1 MASMHQR
8 PRPALAP
15 IVVVAALAAL
25 IVLVAPSTGAWHDG
39 LRDPQF
45 TLGQDE
51 DPSPPPPDHHDYGG
65 LEPLEEL
72 AEASSP
78 TTLSPIWGHIAS
90 ALAGLLLV
98 AAVGTVVWLLLRY
111 FRSRNEEDEDV
122 EELRVDVQVPD
133 EAPISA
139 MEEASRRAFDEL
151 HRAAEPGDAII
162 RAWLVLQD
170 AAAESGLRRR
180 PSDTPTDLTMLVLD
194 RTRADPKAARGLL
207 RLYHRARFGTAPMT
221 EADQETALTHL
232 QVLAASWD
240 AVDRHASSRAG
251 SGEPNEAHP

>member
-98 AAVGTVVWLLLRY
+98 AAEGAVVGLPVRSC
-111 FRSRNEEDEDV
+111 RSRD
-122 EELRVDVQVPD
+122 
-133 EAPISA
+133 
-139 MEEASRRAFDEL
+139 
-151 HRAAEPGDAII
+151 G
-162 RAWLVLQD
+162 
-170 AAAESGLRRR
+170 
-180 PSDTPTDLTMLVLD
+180 
-194 RTRADPKAARGLL
+194 ADDGA
-207 RLYHRARFGTAPMT
+207 
-221 EADQETALTHL
+221 
-232 QVLAASWD
+232 
-240 AVDRHASSRAG
+240 
-251 SGEPNEAHP
+251 